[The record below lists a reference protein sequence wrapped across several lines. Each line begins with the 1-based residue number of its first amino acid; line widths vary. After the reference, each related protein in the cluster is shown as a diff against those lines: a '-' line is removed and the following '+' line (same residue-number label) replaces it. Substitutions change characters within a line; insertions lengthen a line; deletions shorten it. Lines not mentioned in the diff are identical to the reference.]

1 MSRCLRWLV
10 VALVA
15 VVLGGACGSDDAL
28 PPVKPA
34 FVPDDVVPPTVA
46 GDLTVHEFEPA
57 RATFARAGETSLV
70 ADGKVWALRK
80 GETLVGTLQVSTLKP
95 DVSVDNPEDRKAIL
109 GGVMTGVAYE
119 TIDVGDVDV
128 YASAVSDK
136 SLYLWF
142 GPDFFQV
149 LQVKGTKADPDTV
162 AADLIDYQLATGKI
176 GGRAR

>member
-1 MSRCLRWLV
+1 MRRLV
-10 VALVA
+10 ITALA
-15 VVLGGACGSDDAL
+15 VVVSFAFGAACGSDE
-28 PPVKPA
+28 PPLAVKPS

-46 GDLTVHEFEPA
+46 GDLTIHEFEPA

-70 ADGKVWALRK
+70 ADGKVWALRR

-95 DVSVDNPEDRKAIL
+95 DVSVDDPDDRKAIL
-109 GGVMTGVAYE
+109 GGVMTGIAYE

-162 AADLIDYQLATGKI
+162 AADLIDFQLATGKI
-176 GGRAR
+176 GKRAG

>member
-1 MSRCLRWLV
+1 MKRLLRALLTLAIV
-10 VALVA
+10 VSV
-15 VVLGGACGSDDAL
+15 GACGSEEAL
-28 PPVKPA
+28 PEVKPA
-34 FVPDDVVPPTVA
+34 FVPDDVVPATVG
-46 GDLTVHEFEPA
+46 GDLTVHEYEPA
-57 RATFARAGETSLV
+57 RATFARAGDTSLV

-95 DVSVDNPEDRKAIL
+95 DVSVDNAEDRKAIL
-109 GGVMTGVAYE
+109 SGVMTGIAYE

-162 AADLIDYQLATGKI
+162 AADLIDFQLATGKI
-176 GGRAR
+176 GRSAR